1 MEQDTSRRLMGVRE
15 IAAALTQEGSP
26 VSASTISRGLSRC
39 LYPNH
44 GTARQPLLDLDEVRQ
59 IRADQLDPEKQRAA
73 LIARGQ
79 IAPTQDWGDGEDAAE
94 APPPRVPSGTEGL
107 LGQAKLRKA
116 NAEAAEAEMDLLER
130 QRSLVPV
137 IEVQD
142 AGFDLGALVREV
154 HAARV
159 PALAAK
165 LVGLTDQRA
174 IAAAI
179 AAADR
184 ECELA
189 LSKHVERM
197 LDDQRP
203 A

>member
-59 IRADQLDPEKQRAA
+59 IRANQLDPEKQRAA

-79 IAPTQDWGDGEDAAE
+79 IAPTQDLGDGDAAE
-94 APPPRVPSGTEGL
+94 APPTRVPSGTEGQ
-107 LGQAKLRKA
+107 LGQAKLRKY
-116 NAEAAEAEMDLLER
+116 NAEATQAEMDLLER

-165 LVGLTDQRA
+165 LVGMTDQRA

-184 ECELA
+184 ECEVA
-189 LSKHVERM
+189 LSKHAERM